1 MNVSTGIKAPDFEL
15 KDANG
20 ISFRLSE
27 HIGKSPIV
35 LFFYPKDFTPGC
47 TAEACSFRDQYQ
59 AFVDAGA
66 MVIGIS
72 GDSEKSHQRFAKH
85 FNLPYTLLSD
95 SQGKVSSLF
104 GVQRRFMGLLPG
116 RETFVLDIQGTCILH
131 FNNLSASGHVHNAL
145 KALKTSALKSMHVY
159 PLVFHPIFKERI
171 WGGSKLS
178 TKLLKHVKGDLIGE
192 SWEISGVPGSESV
205 VSQGAYAGKSLAE
218 LCSLYPEQMLG
229 SEVVT
234 RFGIEFPLLI
244 KFIDAK
250 QDLSIQLHPDDQLAR
265 RRHGSFGKTEMW
277 YVMDADPGA
286 QLIVGF
292 KRPVRP
298 EEYQEALAAGTLT
311 DLLHYQDVKSGD
323 TVFIPA
329 GKIHAIGAGILL
341 AEIQQSSDVT
351 YRVYDFDR
359 KDAEGNLRELHT
371 DLALDA
377 MDFTCRDDFNVSY
390 DRQRVNAPEM
400 LVSSPYFVTRY
411 IKLTQDKTFD
421 LTQRSS
427 LTILIC
433 VSGTLEVIVNGTSVS
448 LQVGQTVLIPAAA
461 PQMEIKSSDCTLL
474 EVSI

>member
-1 MNVSTGIKAPDFEL
+1 M
-15 KDANG
+15 
-20 ISFRLSE
+20 
-27 HIGKSPIV
+27 
-35 LFFYPKDFTPGC
+35 
-47 TAEACSFRDQYQ
+47 
-59 AFVDAGA
+59 
-66 MVIGIS
+66 
-72 GDSEKSHQRFAKH
+72 
-85 FNLPYTLLSD
+85 
-95 SQGKVSSLF
+95 
-104 GVQRRFMGLLPG
+104 
-116 RETFVLDIQGTCILH
+116 
-131 FNNLSASGHVHNAL
+131 
-145 KALKTSALKSMHVY
+145 
-159 PLVFHPIFKERI
+159 
-171 WGGSKLS
+171 
-178 TKLLKHVKGDLIGE
+178 
-192 SWEISGVPGSESV
+192 
-205 VSQGAYAGKSLAE
+205 
-218 LCSLYPEQMLG
+218 
-229 SEVVT
+229 
-234 RFGIEFPLLI
+234 
-244 KFIDAK
+244 
-250 QDLSIQLHPDDQLAR
+250 
-265 RRHGSFGKTEMW
+265 
-277 YVMDADPGA
+277 
-286 QLIVGF
+286 
-292 KRPVRP
+292 
-298 EEYQEALAAGTLT
+298 AAGTLT

-411 IKLTQDKTFD
+411 IKLTQGKTFD